1 MGNEEFFS
9 GWCGCP
15 RGGHEQRE
23 LKQGEGSL
31 HVRPWGWVR
40 RGGQGGKGR
49 REDKEKGRE
58 EGDTS
63 LLTGVRVL
71 IVTGLCIEQVGSCDP
86 HMIFRLKMCF
96 SDVHSNFQKRENFI

>member
-9 GWCGCP
+9 GWCDCL
-15 RGGHEQRE
+15 REGHEQTE
-23 LKQGEGSL
+23 LRQGVGSP

-71 IVTGLCIEQVGSCDP
+71 IVTGLCIEQVQPAHDILP
-86 HMIFRLKMCF
+86 
-96 SDVHSNFQKRENFI
+96 ENVFF